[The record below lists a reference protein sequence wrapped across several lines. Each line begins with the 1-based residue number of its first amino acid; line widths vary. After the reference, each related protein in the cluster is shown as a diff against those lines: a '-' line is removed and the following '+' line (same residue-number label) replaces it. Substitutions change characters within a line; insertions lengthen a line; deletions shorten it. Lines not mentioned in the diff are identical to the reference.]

1 MILHIPRSER
11 DEIMALLTREGVTFE
26 IGDVASI
33 REMGTVSYEVF
44 TVKANVEEIQVPPM
58 FRASEGDVRAFKLP
72 SGKIIL
78 TDLEGNLERLETLP
92 PQQVNAGIRR
102 PKNY

>member
-1 MILHIPRSER
+1 MILYIPKSER
-11 DEIMALLTREGVTFE
+11 EDIASLLTNEGVTFE
-26 IGDVASI
+26 MGGVSSI
-33 REMGTVSYEVF
+33 REMGTGSYEVF

-92 PQQVNAGIRR
+92 PSQ
-102 PKNY
+102 P